1 MRSFASSSIARSEDL
16 SSPEAKQNRIV
27 SILKEK
33 FQPVDLQ
40 VQDISGMWS
49 ALIVGGCGSFF
60 AILLKSK
67 AFDGKST
74 IQAHRMVNKEIK
86 EVIQGIHGLQ
96 VRFDGSFSSR
106 PWQPP
111 TRILYSAKRIPI
123 LSSVPRLPCALDVAH
138 RSECGRGAA
147 GALCLVLGSSA
158 HRIGVIE

>member
-1 MRSFASSSIARSEDL
+1 MFVRQALRAQRMPLHNMALPRPAYMRSFVCSSVVRSEDL

-40 VQDISGMWS
+40 VQDVS
-49 ALIVGGCGSFF
+49 GGCGSFF

-96 VRFDGSFSSR
+96 LK
-106 PWQPP
+106 
-111 TRILYSAKRIPI
+111 T
-123 LSSVPRLPCALDVAH
+123 VA
-138 RSECGRGAA
+138 ATD
-147 GALCLVLGSSA
+147 
-158 HRIGVIE
+158 

>member
-1 MRSFASSSIARSEDL
+1 M
-16 SSPEAKQNRIV
+16 
-27 SILKEK
+27 
-33 FQPVDLQ
+33 
-40 VQDISGMWS
+40 
-49 ALIVGGCGSFF
+49 LIVGGCGSFF

-96 VRFDGSFSSR
+96 VRFDGSPSSR
-106 PWQPP
+106 LWRPP
-111 TRILYSAKRIPI
+111 TRNLYSTRRIPI
-123 LSSVPRLPCALDVAH
+123 LSSIPRLPCALDVAH
-138 RSECGRGAA
+138 RSGYGRGAA